1 MAFFAEILNFL
12 GSLKMVLWE
21 ISQNSPENICA
32 GISVFD
38 KVKLCRSAASLKTRQ
53 VFSCEF
59 CKICLNT
66 FLRKTTWRLTLIIAV
81 STINYFRKK
90 APSQIFYWVE
100 DRLQVKGLKYWA
112 HSCFQLQIKPR
123 KYSAGKYVWHHFWKD
138 ERCLCRSNAQR
149 VLLKRC
155 YEKFRRNHKEACA
168 GISFLIKV
176 NSVNLRLL

>member
-66 FLRKTTWRLTLIIAV
+66 FFAENHLATNPDY
-81 STINYFRKK
+81 SSINY
-90 APSQIFYWVE
+90 
-100 DRLQVKGLKYWA
+100 
-112 HSCFQLQIKPR
+112 
-123 KYSAGKYVWHHFWKD
+123 
-138 ERCLCRSNAQR
+138 
-149 VLLKRC
+149 
-155 YEKFRRNHKEACA
+155 
-168 GISFLIKV
+168 
-176 NSVNLRLL
+176 